1 MRSLSRYLWLNITIE
16 WHFHPTSEKFSFL
29 FIIGLHVCTWI
40 ASSSIWSLLTVNL
53 PFKVILR
60 MFEVLFWC
68 LEWECRTF
76 SKDWWKF
83 IQTHQTYTMALC
95 TTLKQVYYKN
105 CPNST
110 FTNKSMVLSLTFFAM
125 ISMQCE
131 WLQCN
136 QRLTHLPWLITW
148 WRHPSWS
155 HLPRR
160 ESCGH
165 VSLAQ
170 LRMRY
175 SYTYTP
181 FYKLSHVQY
190 QHVQTERDE
199 KCKAW
204 FAVTLMY
211 SFWRECS
218 VNLWR
223 FIIVVYLYVQLQ
235 LYIHTCMTCILSTV
249 HTVHV
254 LLWVCLIK
262 YKAYC

>member
-1 MRSLSRYLWLNITIE
+1 MSGVRMPHFFKRLMKMHSNPPNLYYGFMYDFETSLLQELSKLNI
-16 WHFHPTSEKFSFL
+16 H
-29 FIIGLHVCTWI
+29 
-40 ASSSIWSLLTVNL
+40 
-53 PFKVILR
+53 
-60 MFEVLFWC
+60 
-68 LEWECRTF
+68 
-76 SKDWWKF
+76 
-83 IQTHQTYTMALC
+83 
-95 TTLKQVYYKN
+95 
-105 CPNST
+105 
-110 FTNKSMVLSLTFFAM
+110 NKSMVLSLTFFAM

-211 SFWRECS
+211 SDWRECS

-223 FIIVVYLYVQLQ
+223 FIIIVVYLYVQLQ
-235 LYIHTCMTCILSTV
+235 LKYMYDFYFKYCAYSTCSFVGVLDKV
-249 HTVHV
+249 QGLLLKHV
-254 LLWVCLIK
+254 TNKSHISAMRK
-262 YKAYC
+262 